1 MPPTHHQSRRNRGFT
16 LIELLTAMVIAS
28 IIMILLL
35 GLMDQSSSTYR
46 TSQNAVSS
54 LSEARAFFHFLEG
67 DLSSRLPST
76 PFIAEESANA
86 DKFAFIRAQSYDEQ
100 ISPTEGDLRTSI
112 YYVAYTNDQAGT
124 VSPKLFRRLLN
135 DVGTQSILES
145 SGTPSMP
152 GVDPT
157 IDEPI
162 VYNVVSFEAK
172 PKTYDATGQLQPW
185 TSTSD
190 TPPAVLDITLE
201 ITDDFTAA
209 RFRTEGSWATLRNP
223 NDKQAKQSVRQFKRS
238 IILSQ

>member
-1 MPPTHHQSRRNRGFT
+1 MPPRRNQLSRFRGFT

-28 IIMILLL
+28 IIMILLM

-67 DLSSRLPST
+67 DLSSRLPGT
-76 PFIAEESANA
+76 PFMAEESANA
-86 DKFAFIRAQSYDEQ
+86 DKFAFIRAQSFDEQ

-112 YYVAYTNDQAGT
+112 YYVAFTNDQAGT

-135 DVGTQSILES
+135 DVDTQTILETAGS
-145 SGTPSMP
+145 PAMP
-152 GVDPT
+152 NVDPT

-172 PKTYDATGQLQPW
+172 PKTYDSAGQLQPW
-185 TSTSD
+185 TATSN
-190 TPPAVLDITLE
+190 TPPAVLDVTLE

-209 RFRTEGSWATLRNP
+209 RFRTEGSWATLRDP
-223 NDKQAKQSVRQFKRS
+223 ASKPAKQSVRRFKRS